1 MSTQT
6 KQSTNSSNPSL
17 DILLLQLAEK
27 YSISK
32 TFLAGERIF
41 EEGESGNTMLLILSG
56 TVKVIKKS
64 SVDGMPV
71 QIATR
76 GAGAFLGEMAI
87 VEQSPRS
94 ATVVAETNCQ
104 VLLFSKENFEKII
117 SEQPALATRVLRS
130 LSRKLRESDYNRIS
144 ELEANNRRLN
154 EYNRELI
161 RLNTFLDYVIDQ
173 SPSAVLL
180 VRRSGE
186 IYRMNKAALRMF
198 HIKNSD
204 ESLRIDDLFVD
215 FNIGHL
221 VPDADTTWHGEVS
234 ARCGQ
239 ETFPAYMSITS
250 LSGHVDRLL
259 HMVICQDISE
269 LQALNRT
276 IAEFEKYTSAQET
289 AVELAHDLKNLL
301 GVLLGNME
309 LVLMKLSE
317 KQRQSLQRSIE
328 AIEKSSKETLEF
340 VENIMAYREDPAGYK
355 EVDVRAM
362 VKAIVRYC
370 SSQGRF
376 RGIQLDYHVDKA
388 FPARMQIKE
397 GQIQSVIVNL
407 LINAA
412 DALVE
417 CPGIPE
423 KRIRVSLL
431 PGESKKMAIIRVSDN
446 GPGIN
451 PDHLPLL
458 FVERFTTK
466 SDGHGIGLVSSG
478 KIVQKHG
485 GEISADTEIGRGTT
499 FTIRL
504 PLSREPEHA

>member
-1 MSTQT
+1 MSTT
-6 KQSTNSSNPSL
+6 SAHSTNPAL

-27 YSISK
+27 YSIAKS
-32 TFLAGERIF
+32 FLAGERIF
-41 EEGESGNTMLLILSG
+41 EEGDPGSTMLLILSG
-56 TVKVIKKS
+56 SVKVIKKS
-64 SVDGMPV
+64 AVDGMPV

-87 VEQSPRS
+87 VEESPRS
-94 ATVVAETNCQ
+94 ATVMAETDCQ
-104 VLLFSKENFEKII
+104 VLLFTKENFEKIVV
-117 SEQPALATRVLRS
+117 EQPALATRVLRS

-186 IYRMNKAALRMF
+186 IYRMNKAATRMF
-198 HIKNSD
+198 GVKHTED
-204 ESLRIDDLFVD
+204 TLRIEDFFV
-215 FNIGHL
+215 NVNLSAL
-221 VPDADTTWHGEVS
+221 VPDPDTTWHGEVS
-234 ARCGQ
+234 ARSGHDI
-239 ETFPAYMSITS
+239 FPAYMSITA

-301 GVLLGNME
+301 GVLLGNVE
-309 LVLMKLSE
+309 LVLMRLSE
-317 KQRQSLQRSIE
+317 KQRQTLQRAIE
-328 AIEKSSKETLEF
+328 AIEKSSRETLEF
-340 VENIMAYREDPAGYK
+340 VESIMAYREDPAGYK
-355 EVDVRAM
+355 DVDVRSM
-362 VKAIVRYC
+362 VKAVVRYC
-370 SSQGRF
+370 QSQGRF
-376 RGIQLDYHVDKA
+376 RGISLDYHVDES
-388 FPARMQIKE
+388 FPEKMSIKE

-407 LINAA
+407 LMNAA
-412 DALVE
+412 EALAD
-417 CPGIPE
+417 CPGKPQ
-423 KRIRVSLL
+423 KNIRVSLL
-431 PGESKKMAIIRVSDN
+431 PGEKPNTAIIRVCDN
-446 GPGIN
+446 GPGISKE
-451 PDHLPLL
+451 HLPML

-466 SDGHGIGLVSSG
+466 NEGHGIGLVSSG

-485 GEISADTEIGRGTT
+485 GEITADTESGKGTT

-504 PLSREPEHA
+504 PIARETGHA